1 MDYSSVNGC
10 CIFLRGQGKMTTDM
24 TEGKI
29 IPQLTGFTIP
39 LILGNLFQLTYNAA
53 DSVIVGKFVGDDA
66 LAAVGT
72 AGPIMNMVILF
83 ISGMCM
89 GAGILMSTQYGAKKY
104 AQLECQISTAMIGGL
119 AFSAAVTVLLLIFA
133 HPLLV
138 LLQVPQDIIG
148 TAAVYLRIIFSGLT
162 FTFIY
167 NFFSNT
173 LRALGDSRAP
183 LIFLIISAVL
193 NVVLDL
199 FFVLVLRWGVPGSAL
214 ATVLSEA
221 LRCLFCLGYIK
232 KKVPLLC
239 LGEKWKVFDRAVLG
253 RTFSYGITSALQQMC
268 VQLGKICVQTI
279 VNVQGVAFIAAFTA
293 INRVDDF
300 AMTPQQNIAHASTT
314 FMAQNRGAGKNRRM
328 KQGFYCT
335 ILLETIYTAVV
346 LALVFGFS
354 RQIMELFVG
363 NDSEEVVTLGIS
375 YLKLI
380 AFMYVMPAATNIIQ
394 GFFRGLG
401 DLKVTLIS
409 TILNMSARFLT
420 AWIMI
425 HIMHGGFDRLAW
437 ANFFGWIAMLAF
449 QIPMITHRWKKL
461 FVRKKKRSGDTDP
474 NTYPAG

>member
-1 MDYSSVNGC
+1 
-10 CIFLRGQGKMTTDM
+10 MTNDM

-72 AGPIMNMVILF
+72 AGPVMNMVILF

-104 AQLECQISTAMIGGL
+104 AQLERQVSTAMIGGL
-119 AFSAAVTVLLLIFA
+119 GFSAAVTVLLLAFA
-133 HPLLV
+133 HPLLA

-148 TAAVYLRIIFSGLT
+148 PAAVYLRIIFGGLI

-183 LIFLIISAVL
+183 LIFLIISAAL

-199 FFVLVLRWGVPGSAL
+199 FFVLTLGWGVPGSAL

-221 LRCLFCLGYIK
+221 LCCLFCLGYIRK
-232 KKVPLLC
+232 KLPLVC
-239 LGEKWKVFDRAVLG
+239 LGKKWRVFDRAVLG

-314 FMAQNRGAGKNRRM
+314 FMAQNRAQGRSAG
-328 KQGFYCT
+328 
-335 ILLETIYTAVV
+335 
-346 LALVFGFS
+346 
-354 RQIMELFVG
+354 
-363 NDSEEVVTLGIS
+363 
-375 YLKLI
+375 
-380 AFMYVMPAATNIIQ
+380 
-394 GFFRGLG
+394 
-401 DLKVTLIS
+401 
-409 TILNMSARFLT
+409 
-420 AWIMI
+420 
-425 HIMHGGFDRLAW
+425 
-437 ANFFGWIAMLAF
+437 
-449 QIPMITHRWKKL
+449 
-461 FVRKKKRSGDTDP
+461 
-474 NTYPAG
+474 

>member
-1 MDYSSVNGC
+1 
-10 CIFLRGQGKMTTDM
+10 MTTDM

-221 LRCLFCLGYIK
+221 LCCLFCLGYIK

-346 LALVFGFS
+346 LVIVFGFS

-449 QIPMITHRWKKL
+449 QIPMITHRWKKI

>member
-1 MDYSSVNGC
+1 MDYSSVDGC

-221 LRCLFCLGYIK
+221 LCCLFCLGYIK

-461 FVRKKKRSGDTDP
+461 FVSKKKRSGDTDP

>member
-1 MDYSSVNGC
+1 
-10 CIFLRGQGKMTTDM
+10 MTTDM

-221 LRCLFCLGYIK
+221 LCCLFCLGYIK

-239 LGEKWKVFDRAVLG
+239 LGKKWKVFDRAVLG

-314 FMAQNRGAGKNRRM
+314 FMAQNRGAGKIRRM

-346 LALVFGFS
+346 LALVFLFS

-375 YLKLI
+375 YLELI
-380 AFMYVMPAATNIIQ
+380 AFMYVMPEATNIIQ

-401 DLKVTLIS
+401 DLKVTLVS
-409 TILNMSARFLT
+409 TILNMSSRFLS
-420 AWIMI
+420 AWVMI

-437 ANFFGWIAMLAF
+437 ANFFGWVAMLAF
-449 QIPMITHRWKKL
+449 QIPMIVCRWKKV
-461 FVRKKKRSGDTDP
+461 FSEGENHSIRQ
-474 NTYPAG
+474 N

>member
-1 MDYSSVNGC
+1 MDYSSVDGC

-183 LIFLIISAVL
+183 LIFLIISAIL

-199 FFVLVLRWGVPGSAL
+199 FFVLVLKWGVPGSAL

-221 LRCLFCLGYIK
+221 VCCLFCLGYIK

-335 ILLETIYTAVV
+335 ILLETIYTAAV

-375 YLKLI
+375 YLELI

-409 TILNMSARFLT
+409 TILNMSARFFS

-449 QIPMITHRWKKL
+449 QIPMITHRWKKI

>member
-1 MDYSSVNGC
+1 
-10 CIFLRGQGKMTTDM
+10 MTTDM
-24 TEGKI
+24 TEGRI

-39 LILGNLFQLTYNAA
+39 LVLGNLFQLTYNAA

-104 AQLECQISTAMIGGL
+104 GQLERQVSTAMIGGIG
-119 AFSAAVTVLLLIFA
+119 FSIGVTVLLMIFA
-133 HPLLV
+133 RPLLG

-148 TAAVYLRIIFSGLT
+148 SAAVYLRIIFGGLI

-183 LIFLIISAVL
+183 LFFLIISAFL
-193 NVVLDL
+193 NIVLDL
-199 FFVLVLRWGVPGSAL
+199 SFVVALDWGVPGSAA

-221 LRCLFCLGYIK
+221 LCCLFCLGYIK
-232 KKVPLLC
+232 RQVPLLC
-239 LGEKWKVFDRAVLG
+239 LGRKWGVFDRAVLG

-279 VNVQGVAFIAAFTA
+279 VNVQGVEFIAAFTA

-314 FMAQNRGAGKNRRM
+314 FMAQNRGAGKLRRM

-335 ILLETIYTAVV
+335 ILLEAVYTAVV
-346 LALVFGFS
+346 LALVFVFS

-363 NDSEEVVTLGIS
+363 EDSGEVVSLGIS

-380 AFMYVMPAATNIIQ
+380 SLMYVMPAATNIIQ

-409 TILNMSARFLT
+409 TILNMSARFLS

-425 HIMHGGFDRLAW
+425 HILHGGFERLAW
-437 ANFFGWIAMLAF
+437 ANFWGWVAMLLF
-449 QIPMITHRWKKL
+449 QIPMICFRWKKTFGREL
-461 FVRKKKRSGDTDP
+461 SHNEETK
-474 NTYPAG
+474 A

>member
-1 MDYSSVNGC
+1 
-10 CIFLRGQGKMTTDM
+10 MTTDM

-104 AQLECQISTAMIGGL
+104 AQLERQVSTAMIGGL
-119 AFSAAVTVLLLIFA
+119 GFSAAVTVLLLVFA

-148 TAAVYLRIIFSGLT
+148 SAAVYLRIIFGGLI

-183 LIFLIISAVL
+183 LIFLIISAAL

-199 FFVLVLRWGVPGSAL
+199 FFVLALEWGVPGSAL

-221 LRCLFCLGYIK
+221 LCCLFCLGYIK

-239 LGEKWKVFDRAVLG
+239 LGKKWKVFDRAVLG

-314 FMAQNRGAGKNRRM
+314 FMAQNRGAGKIRRM

-346 LALVFGFS
+346 LALVFLFS

-375 YLKLI
+375 YLELI
-380 AFMYVMPAATNIIQ
+380 AFMYVMPEATNIIQ

-401 DLKVTLIS
+401 DLKVTLVS
-409 TILNMSARFLT
+409 TILNMSSRFLS
-420 AWIMI
+420 AWVMI

-437 ANFFGWIAMLAF
+437 ANFFGWVAMLAF
-449 QIPMITHRWKKL
+449 QIPMIVCRWKKV
-461 FVRKKKRSGDTDP
+461 FSEGENHSIRQ
-474 NTYPAG
+474 N

>member
-1 MDYSSVNGC
+1 MLY
-10 CIFLRGQGKMTTDM
+10 FLRGQGKMTTDM

-221 LRCLFCLGYIK
+221 LCCLFCLGYIK

-375 YLKLI
+375 YLELI

-409 TILNMSARFLT
+409 TILNMSARFFS

-449 QIPMITHRWKKL
+449 QIPMITHRWKKI

>member
-1 MDYSSVNGC
+1 
-10 CIFLRGQGKMTTDM
+10 MTTDM

-29 IPQLTGFTIP
+29 IPQLTGFTVP

-72 AGPIMNMVILF
+72 AGPVMNMVILF

-104 AQLECQISTAMIGGL
+104 AQLERQVSTAMIGGL
-119 AFSAAVTVLLLIFA
+119 GFSAAVTVLLLVFA

-148 TAAVYLRIIFSGLT
+148 SAAVYLRIIFGGLI

-183 LIFLIISAVL
+183 LIFLIISAAL

-199 FFVLVLRWGVPGSAL
+199 FFVLALEWGVPGSAL

-221 LRCLFCLGYIK
+221 LCCLFCLGYIK

-239 LGEKWKVFDRAVLG
+239 LGKKWKVFDRAVLG

-314 FMAQNRGAGKNRRM
+314 FMAQNRGAGKIRRM

-346 LALVFGFS
+346 LALVFLFS

-375 YLKLI
+375 YLELI
-380 AFMYVMPAATNIIQ
+380 AFMYVMPEATNIIQ

-401 DLKVTLIS
+401 DLKVTLVS
-409 TILNMSARFLT
+409 TILNMSSRFLS
-420 AWIMI
+420 ACVMI

-437 ANFFGWIAMLAF
+437 ANFFGWVAMLAF
-449 QIPMITHRWKKL
+449 QIPMIVCRW
-461 FVRKKKRSGDTDP
+461 RKVFSEGE
-474 NTYPAG
+474 NHS

>member
-1 MDYSSVNGC
+1 
-10 CIFLRGQGKMTTDM
+10 MTTDM

-133 HPLLV
+133 H
-138 LLQVPQDIIG
+138 
-148 TAAVYLRIIFSGLT
+148 RLT

-167 NFFSNT
+167 DFFSNT
-173 LRALGDSRAP
+173 RRALGDSRAP

-221 LRCLFCLGYIK
+221 LCCLFCLGYIK

-279 VNVQGVAFIAAFTA
+279 VNVRAWLLS
-293 INRVDDF
+293 RRL
-300 AMTPQQNIAHASTT
+300 PRST
-314 FMAQNRGAGKNRRM
+314 G
-328 KQGFYCT
+328 
-335 ILLETIYTAVV
+335 
-346 LALVFGFS
+346 
-354 RQIMELFVG
+354 
-363 NDSEEVVTLGIS
+363 
-375 YLKLI
+375 
-380 AFMYVMPAATNIIQ
+380 
-394 GFFRGLG
+394 
-401 DLKVTLIS
+401 
-409 TILNMSARFLT
+409 
-420 AWIMI
+420 
-425 HIMHGGFDRLAW
+425 
-437 ANFFGWIAMLAF
+437 
-449 QIPMITHRWKKL
+449 
-461 FVRKKKRSGDTDP
+461 
-474 NTYPAG
+474 

>member
-1 MDYSSVNGC
+1 MLYFIV
-10 CIFLRGQGKMTTDM
+10 RGLEDMTTDM

-29 IPQLTGFTIP
+29 IPQLTGFTVP

-72 AGPIMNMVILF
+72 AGPVMNMVILF

-89 GAGILMSTQYGAKKY
+89 GAGILMSTQYGTKKY
-104 AQLECQISTAMIGGL
+104 AQLERQVSTAMIGVLG
-119 AFSAAVTVLLLIFA
+119 FSAAVTVLLLVFA

-148 TAAVYLRIIFSGLT
+148 SAAVYLRIIFGGLI

-183 LIFLIISAVL
+183 LIFLIISAAL

-199 FFVLVLRWGVPGSAL
+199 VFVLTLGWGVPGSAL

-221 LRCLFCLGYIK
+221 LCCLFCLGYIR

-239 LGEKWKVFDRAVLG
+239 LGKKWRVFDRAVLG

-314 FMAQNRGAGKNRRM
+314 FMAQNRGAGKIRRM

-335 ILLETIYTAVV
+335 ILLETVYTAVV
-346 LALVFGFS
+346 LALVFLFS

-375 YLKLI
+375 YLELI
-380 AFMYVMPAATNIIQ
+380 AFMYVMPEATNIIQ

-401 DLKVTLIS
+401 DLKVTLVS
-409 TILNMSARFLT
+409 TILNMSSRFLS
-420 AWIMI
+420 AWVMI

-437 ANFFGWIAMLAF
+437 ANFFGWVAMLAF
-449 QIPMITHRWKKL
+449 QIPMIVCRWKKV
-461 FVRKKKRSGDTDP
+461 FSEGG
-474 NTYPAG
+474 NHS

>member
-1 MDYSSVNGC
+1 MDYSSVDGC

-83 ISGMCM
+83 VSVMCM

-221 LRCLFCLGYIK
+221 LCCLFCLGYIK

-346 LALVFGFS
+346 LVIVFGFS

-449 QIPMITHRWKKL
+449 QIPMITHRWKKI

>member
-1 MDYSSVNGC
+1 
-10 CIFLRGQGKMTTDM
+10 MTNDM

-53 DSVIVGKFVGDDA
+53 DSVIVGKFAGDDA

-72 AGPIMNMVILF
+72 AGPVMNMVILF

-104 AQLECQISTAMIGGL
+104 AQLERQVSTAMIGGL
-119 AFSAAVTVLLLIFA
+119 GFSAAVTVLLLAFA
-133 HPLLV
+133 HPLLA

-148 TAAVYLRIIFSGLT
+148 PAAVYLRIIFGGLI

-183 LIFLIISAVL
+183 LIFLIISAAL

-199 FFVLVLRWGVPGSAL
+199 FFVLTLGWGVPGSAL

-221 LRCLFCLGYIK
+221 LCCLFCLGYIR

-239 LGEKWKVFDRAVLG
+239 LGKKWRVFDRAVLG

-314 FMAQNRGAGKNRRM
+314 FMAQNRGAGKIRRM

-335 ILLETIYTAVV
+335 ILLETVYTAVV
-346 LALVFGFS
+346 LALVFLFS

-363 NDSEEVVTLGIS
+363 NDSEEVVTLGAA

-380 AFMYVMPAATNIIQ
+380 ALMYVMPEATNIIQ

-401 DLKVTLIS
+401 DLKVTLVS
-409 TILNMSARFLT
+409 TILNMSARFLS

-437 ANFFGWIAMLAF
+437 ANFFGWVAMLAF
-449 QIPMITHRWKKL
+449 QIPMIVCRWKKV
-461 FVRKKKRSGDTDP
+461 FREG
-474 NTYPAG
+474 